1 MSTNFVRVQEKG
13 QITLPLEIRRKL
25 KLKKGDLVTFVET
38 ENGILIKPAEVV
50 AVEALDEIGRVLK
63 EKNISLEALM
73 EKSREIRG
81 KLIEEEYNLDI
92 SDLIFAQIHAISIF

>member
-92 SDLIFAQIHAISIF
+92 SELK